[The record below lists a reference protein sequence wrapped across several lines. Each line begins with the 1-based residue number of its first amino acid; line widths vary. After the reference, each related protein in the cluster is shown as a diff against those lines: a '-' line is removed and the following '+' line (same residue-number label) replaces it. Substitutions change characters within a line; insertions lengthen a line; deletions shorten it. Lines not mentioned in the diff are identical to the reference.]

1 MSPIKTIASAFN
13 VLTDIITSITTLT
26 DIITSITTLTDTTTS
41 ITTCKLLQQNLLRK
55 VEII

>member
-26 DIITSITTLTDTTTS
+26 DTITS